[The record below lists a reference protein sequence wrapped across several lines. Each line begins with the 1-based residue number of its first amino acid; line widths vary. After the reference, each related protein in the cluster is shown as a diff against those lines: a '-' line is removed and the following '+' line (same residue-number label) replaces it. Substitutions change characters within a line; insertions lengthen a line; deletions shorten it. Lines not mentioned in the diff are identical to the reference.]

1 MDDWEGNDMRK
12 KTLIQIG
19 LPASA
24 VVRHGSARLR
34 GHGAQA
40 VSECN
45 DRGTGGAGLLGHP
58 AVCPFLH
65 RPTQLSV
72 AGK

>member
-12 KTLIQIG
+12 KTLIR
-19 LPASA
+19 LACLLLMLSA
-24 VVRHGSARLR
+24 MAPARLR

-40 VSECN
+40 VSKCYN
-45 DRGTGGAGLLGHP
+45 RGTGGAGLLGHP